1 LVISLV
7 KINKSLCYVTQGGG
21 GGEEKLHRMSHGGGG
36 GLKSVEKC
44 PVLFEWPLSIF
55 ALNKLLPSFFRETT
69 TKNFFTKEGC
79 NQKNLE
85 KAQQTKNKIP
95 RKK

>member
-1 LVISLV
+1 M
-7 KINKSLCYVTQGGG
+7 GGG
-21 GGEEKLHRMSHGGGG
+21 GPK
-36 GLKSVEKC
+36 KC
-44 PVLFEWPLSIF
+44 HVLFEWPLSIF
-55 ALNKLLPSFFRETT
+55 ALNKLLPSFFRET